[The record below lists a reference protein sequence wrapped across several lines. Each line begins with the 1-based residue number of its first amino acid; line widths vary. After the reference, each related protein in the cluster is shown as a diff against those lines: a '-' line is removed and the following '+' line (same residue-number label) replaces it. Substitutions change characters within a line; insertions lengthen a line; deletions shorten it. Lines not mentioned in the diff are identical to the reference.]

1 MQINNLYHIFKL
13 SNFNLLMKNFVK
25 LVIIILRYLYAIE
38 EKDLCKYLALLNLHP
53 FFIKYR
59 LYLFIQIIPK
69 GFRRFLSYLII
80 SKSFSKGNSFY

>member
-13 SNFNLLMKNFVK
+13 SNLNSFMKNFVK

-38 EKDLCKYLALLNLHP
+38 EKDLCKYLVLLNLHP

-59 LYLFIQIIPK
+59 L
-69 GFRRFLSYLII
+69 
-80 SKSFSKGNSFY
+80 